1 MPITV
6 PRGKS
11 DEIIERMI
19 ETLRVYQADHPDAR
33 IDLYRL
39 NSVSVR
45 IRIIDA
51 GFAEQT
57 RAERSRAVWRYLD
70 ALDDDVQADIS
81 ALILLAPDET
91 QNSLMNLE
99 FEDPSPLLL

>member
-1 MPITV
+1 MAITV
-6 PRGKS
+6 TRGKS
-11 DEIIERMI
+11 DAIIDRLVD
-19 ETLRVYQADHPDAR
+19 TLRTYQADHPDAR

-45 IRIIDA
+45 IRIIDE
-51 GFAEQT
+51 GFAGQT

-70 ALDDDVQADIS
+70 ALDDDVQGDIS

-91 QNSLMNLE
+91 QNSMMNLE

>member
-1 MPITV
+1 MAITV
-6 PRGKS
+6 TRGKP
-11 DEIIERMI
+11 DAIIDRLV
-19 ETLRVYQADHPDAR
+19 ETLRTYQADHPDAR

-57 RAERSRAVWRYLD
+57 RVERSRAVWRYLD
-70 ALDDDVQADIS
+70 ALDDEAQADIS
-81 ALILLAPDET
+81 ALILLAPDEP
-91 QNSLMNLE
+91 QNSMMNLE